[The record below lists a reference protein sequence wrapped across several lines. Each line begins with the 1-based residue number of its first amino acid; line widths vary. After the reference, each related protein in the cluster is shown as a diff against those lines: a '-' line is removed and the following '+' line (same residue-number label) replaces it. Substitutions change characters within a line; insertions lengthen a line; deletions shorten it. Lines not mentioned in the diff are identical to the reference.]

1 MRTPYILAFGDSLV
15 EGYGLRREQAFPAR
29 LQAALCPDFPDVRVD
44 NAGLSGDISAGAL
57 ARLPRVL
64 SGLTAKPDLAIVELG
79 ANDLIRGIPLP
90 RTAANL
96 DAIVGEIVRCD
107 IAVLLARMEAPA
119 LLGRFGQRCSAIY
132 GEIAARHGV
141 GVHPFFPPGV
151 FANPA
156 LCLPDRIHPNA
167 LGVDRI
173 ARAFAPAVRAVLAR
187 PDGDVAYATSC

>member
-1 MRTPYILAFGDSLV
+1 MPQPYILAFGDSLV
-15 EGYGLRREQAFPAR
+15 EGYRLSRAHAFPAQLEAVLR
-29 LQAALCPDFPDVRVD
+29 RDFPNVRVD
-44 NAGLSGDISAGAL
+44 NAGLSGDTSAGAL
-57 ARLPRVL
+57 LRLPRVL
-64 SGLTAKPDLAIVELG
+64 SGLTAKPDLAIVEFG
-79 ANDLIRGIPLP
+79 ANDLIRGIPLQ

-96 DAIVGEIVRCD
+96 DAIVGELMRCD

-132 GEIAARHGV
+132 DDVAARHGV

-173 ARAFAPAVRAVLAR
+173 ARAFAPAVVTTLTPAADGVAR
-187 PDGDVAYATSC
+187 ATS